1 MTRKFWSFWRWGGV
15 GSPNFPTWDCNLWF
29 LRRLKTNPDFNLWF
43 LRWMKWNVNFDL
55 WFHWWFRWNPYLNF
69 KIALTKDK
77 NFWLVFNNSSLLWD
91 CLRLVFH
98 SNRLTWLCSV
108 WKCDMFRLFSFVIL
122 KAEKRIIENEYLSQD
137 SHQRELCLRIN
148 KRRTWL
154 WNSSQSL
161 HYATWCGNN

>member
-1 MTRKFWSFWRWGGV
+1 MFIWVQIKCVHQYLESRFCSSKTESRWLEMSLIGDKR
-15 GSPNFPTWDCNLWF
+15 FYTIQ
-29 LRRLKTNPDFNLWF
+29 
-43 LRWMKWNVNFDL
+43 
-55 WFHWWFRWNPYLNF
+55 YLNF

-161 HYATWCGNN
+161 HYATWCANN